1 MKGQENLIPVTERS
15 KEEARAMSRKGGINS
30 GKARRRKKTFKESLE
45 VILDLTLKRGEKMD
59 VDDIQSLADIK
70 GKNISVQDAINIAMV
85 QRAIK
90 GDKAAAE
97 WVRDTSGQKQAEKV
111 EMTGEINN
119 PLSGLTTE
127 ELRKLVDN
135 D

>member
-45 VILDLTLKRGEKMD
+45 VILDLTLKSGEKMD